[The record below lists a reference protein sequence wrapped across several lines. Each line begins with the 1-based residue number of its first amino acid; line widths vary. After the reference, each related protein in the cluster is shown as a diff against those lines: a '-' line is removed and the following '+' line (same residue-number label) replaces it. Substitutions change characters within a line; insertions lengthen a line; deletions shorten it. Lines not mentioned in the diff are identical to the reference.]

1 MVGPLLLFAALVL
14 VLVEIIQS
22 RARNA
27 LTTWAVLLIVLALLV
42 PTLRG
47 L

>member
-1 MVGPLLLFAALVL
+1 MIGTLLLFAAFVL
-14 VLVEIIQS
+14 VLVEIVQS
-22 RARNA
+22 RARNS
-27 LTTWAVLLIVLALLV
+27 LTTWAVLLVLLALLV